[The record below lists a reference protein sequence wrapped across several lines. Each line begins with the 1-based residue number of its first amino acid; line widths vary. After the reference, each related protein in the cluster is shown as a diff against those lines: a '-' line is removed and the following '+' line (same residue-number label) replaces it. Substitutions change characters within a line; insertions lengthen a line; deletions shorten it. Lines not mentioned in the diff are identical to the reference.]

1 MIAPARSL
9 GFSPE
14 AEARDKSQMSF
25 LSSLMRQG
33 ADRYILKGGMAM
45 RALYGSARL
54 TKDIDFDCEDSLSSE
69 SMAARVEKALRHA
82 AREAGLIQAKVD
94 RTKSGD
100 RASRWRLTGATREGT
115 GVTWE
120 VELSRRGV
128 PDDQYIETRTIQPPF
143 DYRVAPFV
151 ARVYA
156 ETAMAAAK
164 VNALLSDNR
173 SVPRDVYD
181 LYELAQ
187 RGATPVALW
196 IGHDPR
202 ETLKRKRATVLHKIS
217 AIGFELANAELLP
230 YLARDVRATIDAKRW
245 DDIRLAVADAVG
257 GWFDEAIPKAKH
269 AKEMSRD
276 ADTDFDLAGR

>member
-1 MIAPARSL
+1 MIASARSL
-9 GFSPE
+9 GFSAE
-14 AEARDKSQMSF
+14 AEARDQSQMSF

-54 TKDIDFDCEDSLSSE
+54 TKDVEFDCEDSVSSQ
-69 SMAARVEKALRHA
+69 SMSTRISKALQQA
-82 AREAGLIQAKVD
+82 AREAGLTQVD
-94 RTKSGD
+94 VERTKAGE
-100 RASRWRLTGATREGT
+100 RASRWRLTGATREGV

-128 PDDQYIETRTIQPPF
+128 PDEAYIETTTIQPPF
-143 DYRVAPFV
+143 DYRVAPYV
-151 ARVYA
+151 VRVYA

-181 LYELAQ
+181 LYDLAR
-187 RGATPVALW
+187 RGASPVTLW
-196 IGHDPR
+196 IGHVPR
-202 ETLKRKRATVLHKIS
+202 ETLDRKKAVVLKKIS
-217 AIGFELANAELLP
+217 AIGFKLANAELLP

-245 DDIRLAVADAVG
+245 DDMRVAVAEAVSR
-257 GWFDEAIPKAKH
+257 WFDEATPKAKP

-276 ADTDFDLAGR
+276 ADRDFDLAGR

>member
-1 MIAPARSL
+1 
-9 GFSPE
+9 
-14 AEARDKSQMSF
+14 MSF

-54 TKDIDFDCEDSLSSE
+54 TKDVEFDCEDSVSSQ
-69 SMAARVEKALRHA
+69 SMSTRISKALQQA
-82 AREAGLIQAKVD
+82 AREAGLTQVD
-94 RTKSGD
+94 VERTKAGE
-100 RASRWRLTGATREGT
+100 RASRWRLTGATREGV

-128 PDDQYIETRTIQPPF
+128 PDEAYIETTTIQPPF
-143 DYRVAPFV
+143 DYRVAPYV
-151 ARVYA
+151 VRVYA

-181 LYELAQ
+181 LYDLAR
-187 RGATPVALW
+187 RGASPVTLW
-196 IGHDPR
+196 IGHVPR
-202 ETLKRKRATVLHKIS
+202 ETLDRKKAVVLKKIS
-217 AIGFELANAELLP
+217 AIGFKLANAELLP

-245 DDIRLAVADAVG
+245 DDMRVAVAEAVSR
-257 GWFDEAIPKAKH
+257 WFDEATPKAKP

-276 ADTDFDLAGR
+276 ADRDFDLAGR